1 MRTGPAAVGGP
12 PTGPGTGVR
21 DAWATLVL
29 STLLCTALVTGSAV
43 TGSFGVALEHGTA
56 VAAGVALVAGAAV
69 AVARRRD
76 RWCGPAD
83 RVTLARTVLVGGCA
97 TVAVLALSGVLGPR
111 PWLLVALAVPALL
124 LDGVDGHVARRTG
137 TATAAGARLDMEVDA
152 ALLLVLSAVA
162 ALTQGPWVLAIGLLR
177 YAYVAA
183 GWCWVPLRRTPS
195 PRFSRKVVAVVQ
207 AVALLTALLPPVP
220 PPAGAVVLAVALAAL
235 VFSFGRD
242 VRSLHRRTPQVVLD
256 PVDGRG
262 PALADAQAEPVRD
275 LRLVEVG
282 AELEGGGH
290 PRSRGHG

>member
-1 MRTGPAAVGGP
+1 
-12 PTGPGTGVR
+12 
-21 DAWATLVL
+21 
-29 STLLCTALVTGSAV
+29 
-43 TGSFGVALEHGTA
+43 
-56 VAAGVALVAGAAV
+56 
-69 AVARRRD
+69 
-76 RWCGPAD
+76 
-83 RVTLARTVLVGGCA
+83 
-97 TVAVLALSGVLGPR
+97 
-111 PWLLVALAVPALL
+111 
-124 LDGVDGHVARRTG
+124 
-137 TATAAGARLDMEVDA
+137 MEVDA

-183 GWCWVPLRRTPS
+183 GWCWAPLRRTPA

-220 PPAGAVVLAVALAAL
+220 PRAGAVLAAALAAL

-242 VRSLHRRTPQVVLD
+242 VRSLHRRTPEVVLD

-290 PRSRGHG
+290 PRPRGHG

>member
-1 MRTGPAAVGGP
+1 MRTRRLATAGF
-12 PTGPGTGVR
+12 GPGTGLR
-21 DAWATLVL
+21 DAGASLAL
-29 STLLCTALVTGSAV
+29 SALLSTALVAGSALAGPL
-43 TGSFGVALEHGTA
+43 TVAVEHGTA

-69 AVARRRD
+69 AVAVRRD

-97 TVAVLALSGVLGPR
+97 TVAVLASSGAVGPR
-111 PWLLVALAVPALL
+111 PWLLVALALPALV

-162 ALTQGPWVLAIGLLR
+162 ALTQGPWVLAIGLMR

-183 GWCWVPLRRTPS
+183 GWCWRPLRRTPS

-207 AVALLTALLPPVP
+207 AVALLVALLPPVP
-220 PPAGAVVLAVALAAL
+220 LGVGAVALAAALTAL

-242 VRSLHRRTPQVVLD
+242 VRSLHRHAAQVSRD
-256 PVDGRG
+256 AVDGRG
-262 PALADAQAEPVRD
+262 PALTDAQAEPVRD

-282 AELEGGGH
+282 AELQRRGH
-290 PRSRGHG
+290 PRPGGDG